1 MSLVVSR
8 GMGVLSY
15 LWLGGLGVLL
25 LTGMMWTPA
34 AAQAAEG
41 EGQPARAAVEE
52 DEDPNAPAL
61 DPAVIKEV
69 IMARMAGVKYCYNQE
84 LKKDPGLAGKVVMK
98 FLILPKGSVTKV
110 EVKESTL
117 KNKEVEGCMVK
128 EIEGWQFPE
137 PRRGETVPVAFPFV
151 FKGMT

>member
-1 MSLVVSR
+1 MSMAASIAARALLWALLSGACWLVLTPSVSWA
-8 GMGVLSY
+8 L
-15 LWLGGLGVLL
+15 
-25 LTGMMWTPA
+25 
-34 AAQAAEG
+34 EG
-41 EGQPARAAVEE
+41 EGQVSPVAADE

-61 DPAVIKEV
+61 DPSVIKDV

-98 FLILPKGSVTKV
+98 FLIQPKGTVSKV
-110 EVKESTL
+110 EVKESSL

-137 PRRGETVPVAFPFV
+137 PRRGETVPVTFPFV
-151 FKGMT
+151 FKGLT